1 MQRSVLTHL
10 TAAARSAFRRYPRHL
25 IHSIRELSLFAS
37 PPHSSPPLVSIH
49 GSRLSHPDQSP
60 APHPIL
66 SNFNQGAEDGG
77 DLSAIWIGHATVLL
91 RIAGQTILTDPVFS
105 KRIGVSL
112 GRHTFGIS
120 RLAPPALDPASLPP
134 IDAVLL
140 SHAHFDHLDK
150 PSLLRLVN
158 PRTTVIT
165 APRTKRLIP
174 RGFRSVIELP
184 WEGTFRLGEVEITAM
199 QPAHWG
205 ARTALDR
212 RRGFN
217 SYLLDSSRSAA
228 FPPHRV
234 LFAGDTADTDTL
246 DAAGAID
253 LGIFGIGAY
262 DPWENAHATPEQVWS
277 MFTRL
282 NQHGGAHLLPIHHST
297 FELSDEHR
305 DEPMQRLIDA
315 AGSDSLRVVCRQ
327 IGEFWNMNGSGVK

>member
-1 MQRSVLTHL
+1 MQRTVLNRI
-10 TAAARSAFRRYPRHL
+10 TAAARSGFRRYPRHL
-25 IHSIRELSLFAS
+25 LHSVRDLSIFARS
-37 PPHSSPPLVSIH
+37 THSSPPLFNVH
-49 GSRLSHPDQSP
+49 GSHPLPAEQSP
-60 APHPIL
+60 PPHPIL
-66 SNFNQGAEDGG
+66 GNFNTGSD

-105 KRIGVSL
+105 NRIGVSL

-120 RLAPPALDPASLPP
+120 RLAPPAVDPASLPP

-165 APRTKRLIP
+165 APRTKGLIP
-174 RGFRSVIELP
+174 HGFRSVVELP
-184 WEGTFRLGEVEITAM
+184 WEGRFRLGEIEITAM

-217 SYLLDSSRSAA
+217 SYLLDSSGSTA

-234 LFAGDTADTDTL
+234 LFAGDTAHTDSL
-246 DAAGAID
+246 DAAGGGALD
-253 LGIFGIGAY
+253 LAIFGIGAY

-282 NQHGGAHLLPIHHST
+282 NQHGAAHLLPMHHST

-305 DEPMQRLIDA
+305 DEPMKRLLDA
-315 AGSDSLRVVCRQ
+315 AGNEALRVVCRQ
-327 IGEFWNMNGSGVK
+327 IGQFWNMNGTPRS

>member
-1 MQRSVLTHL
+1 MRRSVLKRV
-10 TAAARSAFRRYPRHL
+10 TAAARSGFRRYPRHL
-25 IHSIRELSLFAS
+25 LHSVRDLSFFA
-37 PPHSSPPLVSIH
+37 PPPLLDIPGSHSSHTDDRS
-49 GSRLSHPDQSP
+49 
-60 APHPIL
+60 APHHF
-66 SNFNQGAEDGG
+66 SGSFNDGSD
-77 DLSAIWIGHATVLL
+77 DLAALWIGHATVLL

-105 KRIGVSL
+105 RRIGVSL

-150 PSLLRLVN
+150 PSLARLVS
-158 PRTTVIT
+158 PHTTVIT
-165 APRTKRLIP
+165 APRTSRLIP
-174 RGFRSVIELP
+174 RGFRAVIELP
-184 WEGTFRLGEVEITAM
+184 WDGVVRLGELDITAM

-212 RRGFN
+212 GRGFN
-217 SYLLDSSRSAA
+217 SYLLDSSRSAVA
-228 FPPHRV
+228 PHRRV
-234 LFAGDTADTDTL
+234 LFAGDTALTESL
-246 DAAGAID
+246 DAAGNLD
-253 LGIFGIGAY
+253 LAIFGIGAY

-282 NQHGGAHLLPIHHST
+282 NQHGDGYLLPMHHST

-315 AGSDSLRVVCRQ
+315 AGSDALRVVCRS
-327 IGEFWNMNGSGVK
+327 IGGFWNLDAP